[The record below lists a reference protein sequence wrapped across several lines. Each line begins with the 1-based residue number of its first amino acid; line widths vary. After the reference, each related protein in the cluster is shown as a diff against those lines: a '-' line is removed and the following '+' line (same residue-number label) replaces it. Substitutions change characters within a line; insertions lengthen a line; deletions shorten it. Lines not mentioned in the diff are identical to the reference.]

1 MTYSRIEPSFAT
13 ATGDVFAAAPAQAPA
28 TTAGATTLGAA
39 WAGASVAALLL
50 MAPSLVTRL
59 FDRAPTPQPMS
70 SLAPTAPLARHV
82 APALPDVAA
91 TGALPATSA
100 STAEGVVTKPL
111 GFTLL
116 LGEASSAETLWGWW
130 RILQQRHK
138 SSVGGLVASVIQ
150 AEGTPVRHRLTAGP
164 FENAAAAAELC
175 GKWRADGTSCQV
187 ARPDGSKL

>member
-1 MTYSRIEPSFAT
+1 MNYSRIEPSFAIG
-13 ATGDVFAAAPAQAPA
+13 TGDAFAAASAQAPRM
-28 TTAGATTLGAA
+28 TPGVTTLGAA

-50 MAPSLVTRL
+50 MAPSLAARL
-59 FDRAPTPQPMS
+59 LDRTPAPQAFS
-70 SLAPTAPLARHV
+70 SPAATAPLARNN
-82 APALPDVAA
+82 APALPDVAT
-91 TGALPATSA
+91 TGALPAA
-100 STAEGVVTKPL
+100 TANPTETTVTKPL

-138 SSVGGLVASVIQ
+138 SSVGSLTASVIQ
-150 AEGTPVRHRLTAGP
+150 ADGTPVRHRLTAGP